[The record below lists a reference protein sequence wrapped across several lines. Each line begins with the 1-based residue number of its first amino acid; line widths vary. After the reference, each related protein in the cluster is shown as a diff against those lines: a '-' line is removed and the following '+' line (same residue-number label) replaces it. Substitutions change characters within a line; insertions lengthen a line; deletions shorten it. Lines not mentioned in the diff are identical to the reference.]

1 MGHLTVVSDRTAR
14 DFSKFGAVCA
24 VAHDMFKTFIM
35 FWHASPH
42 QKFKP
47 SEISDLAFVLTS
59 SCLISSCFALFS
71 MGSLPKNAGL
81 LLEFDKASF
90 LVTHFSYYTVINAS
104 PDSIIFNNDIYA
116 DDAIFYSSVVEAPD
130 FWQ

>member
-59 SCLISSCFALFS
+59 SCFALFS

-90 LVTHFSYYTVINAS
+90 LITHFSYYTVINVS

-116 DDAIFYSSVVEAPD
+116 DAIFYSSVVEAPD

>member
-1 MGHLTVVSDRTAR
+1 
-14 DFSKFGAVCA
+14 
-24 VAHDMFKTFIM
+24 
-35 FWHASPH
+35 
-42 QKFKP
+42 
-47 SEISDLAFVLTS
+47 
-59 SCLISSCFALFS
+59 

-130 FWQ
+130 FWQWLELSCELVSDQGNTIDFCMKLFVDFNIRKS

>member
-24 VAHDMFKTFIM
+24 VAHDMFKIFIM
-35 FWHASPH
+35 FWHDSPH

-90 LVTHFSYYTVINAS
+90 LITHFSYYTVINVS